1 MCQVRGSCGSPA
13 RLHERSAV
21 TDKPQI
27 PVLTHAWL
35 PIVAAITVAG
45 AIVLGPRGAVSSL
58 VPDDPI
64 ETRILTELRL
74 PRVTLGFLAGAALA
88 TAGMAFQA
96 VFRNALATPYTL
108 GVSAGASLGAA
119 VYAHLGLAASL
130 AGIPGYALAA
140 LSGALLAIAL
150 VYAVAQATYAFSS
163 STLLLAGVA
172 ISFVCTSVILA
183 IQYIG
188 DVTTSFRIGR
198 WLLGGLDVVG
208 FQPVVHV
215 LPFAAIGIAILLAV
229 SRDLDL
235 LAVGEESAA
244 SRGVAVATV
253 KKLIFAAASLMVGG
267 VVATCG
273 PIGFV
278 GLVVP
283 HIGRLLVGPGH
294 RTLGLFSVLA
304 GGTFLVACD
313 ALGRT
318 VVAPVEIPVGIITAL
333 IGGPFFLAMLVQ
345 GHARRR
351 LRGAA

>member
-1 MCQVRGSCGSPA
+1 VGEGGRTPI
-13 RLHERSAV
+13 V
-21 TDKPQI
+21 
-27 PVLTHAWL
+27 VLKYVWL
-35 PIVAAITVAG
+35 PVVAVITVAG
-45 AIVLGPRGAVSSL
+45 AVALGPGGAMSSL
-58 VPDDPI
+58 MPDDPI
-64 ETRILTELRL
+64 EARILSEVRI

-96 VFRNALATPYTL
+96 LFRNALATPYTL

-119 VYAHLGLAASL
+119 IYVHLGIAASL
-130 AGIPGYALAA
+130 AGIPGYAFAA
-140 LSGALLAIAL
+140 LAGALLAIAL
-150 VYAVAQATYAFSS
+150 VYAIARATSGFSS

-172 ISFVCTSVILA
+172 ISFLFTSVILA

-198 WLLGGLDVVG
+198 WLLGGLEVVG
-208 FQPVVHV
+208 FLPVIHV
-215 LPFAAIGIAILLAV
+215 LPFAVVGIAILLAI

-235 LAVGEESAA
+235 LVVGEEAAA
-244 SRGVAVATV
+244 SRGVSVTTV

-283 HIGRLLVGPGH
+283 HIGRLVFGPKH
-294 RTLGLFSVLA
+294 RTLGPFSVLA

-313 ALGRT
+313 AVGRT
-318 VVAPVEIPVGIITAL
+318 VVAPVEIPVGIVTAL

-345 GHARRR
+345 GHTRQQ
-351 LRGAA
+351 LT

>member
-1 MCQVRGSCGSPA
+1 MLKRA
-13 RLHERSAV
+13 ML
-21 TDKPQI
+21 
-27 PVLTHAWL
+27 AWL
-35 PIVAAITVAG
+35 PVVALITVAS
-45 AIVLGPRGAVSSL
+45 AAALGPRGAVSSL
-58 VPDDPI
+58 LPDDPI
-64 ETRILTELRL
+64 ETRILTEVRL
-74 PRVTLGFLAGAALA
+74 PRVSLGFLAGAALA

-96 VFRNALATPYTL
+96 LFRNALATPYTL
-108 GVSAGASLGAA
+108 GVSAGASLGTAIY
-119 VYAHLGLAASL
+119 VHLGIAASV
-130 AGIPGYALAA
+130 AGIPGYAFAA
-140 LSGALLAIAL
+140 LGGALLSIAL
-150 VYAVAQATYAFSS
+150 VYAVARATYGFSS

-172 ISFVCTSVILA
+172 ISFLFTSVIVA

-198 WLLGGLDVVG
+198 WLLGGLEVVG
-208 FQPVVHV
+208 FLPVIHM
-215 LPFAAIGIAILLAV
+215 LPFVVVGIAILLAI

-235 LAVGEESAA
+235 LVVGEESAA
-244 SRGVAVATV
+244 ARGVSVPTV

-283 HIGRLLVGPGH
+283 HIGRIMLGPRH
-294 RTLGLFSVLA
+294 RTLGPFSVLA

-313 ALGRT
+313 AVGRT

-345 GHARRR
+345 GHARQR
-351 LRGAA
+351 LRG

>member
-1 MCQVRGSCGSPA
+1 M
-13 RLHERSAV
+13 L
-21 TDKPQI
+21 K
-27 PVLTHAWL
+27 HAWL
-35 PIVAAITVAG
+35 PIMAVIAVAG
-45 AIVLGPRGAVSSL
+45 AVALGPRGAMSSL
-58 VPDDPI
+58 LPQDPI
-64 ETRILTELRL
+64 EARILREVRL
-74 PRVTLGFLAGAALA
+74 PRVSLGFLAGAALA

-96 VFRNALATPYTL
+96 LFRNPLATPYTL

-119 VYAHLGLAASL
+119 IYVHLGIMANI
-130 AGIPGYALAA
+130 AGIPGHAFAALA
-140 LSGALLAIAL
+140 GALVAIAL
-150 VYAVAQATYAFSS
+150 VYAVARGTAGFSS

-172 ISFVCTSVILA
+172 ISFLFTSVILA

-198 WLLGGLDVVG
+198 WLLGGLEVVG
-208 FQPVVHV
+208 FLPVIHV
-215 LPFAAIGIAILLAV
+215 LPFAVVGIAILLAI

-235 LAVGEESAA
+235 LVVGEESAA
-244 SRGVAVATV
+244 SRGVSVTTV

-283 HIGRLLVGPGH
+283 HIGRLVLGPKH
-294 RTLGLFSVLA
+294 RTLAPFSVLA

-313 ALGRT
+313 AVGRT
-318 VVAPVEIPVGIITAL
+318 VVAPIEIPVGIITAL

-345 GHARRR
+345 GHTRQR
-351 LRGAA
+351 LRG

>member
-1 MCQVRGSCGSPA
+1 
-13 RLHERSAV
+13 
-21 TDKPQI
+21 
-27 PVLTHAWL
+27 VLKHAWL
-35 PIVAAITVAG
+35 PIVAVITVAG
-45 AIVLGPRGAVSSL
+45 AVALGPRGAMSSL
-58 VPDDPI
+58 MPHDPI
-64 ETRILTELRL
+64 EARILSEVRI

-96 VFRNALATPYTL
+96 LFRNPLATPYTL

-119 VYAHLGLAASL
+119 IYVHLGITASL
-130 AGIPGYALAA
+130 AGIPGSAVAALA
-140 LSGALLAIAL
+140 GAFLAIGL
-150 VYAVAQATYAFSS
+150 VYAVARATYGFSS

-172 ISFVCTSVILA
+172 ISFLFTSVILA

-198 WLLGGLDVVG
+198 WLLGGLEVVG
-208 FQPVVHV
+208 FLPVIHV
-215 LPFAAIGIAILLAV
+215 LPFAAVGIAILLAI

-235 LAVGEESAA
+235 LVVGEESAA
-244 SRGVAVATV
+244 SRGVSVTTV

-283 HIGRLLVGPGH
+283 HIGRLVLGARH
-294 RTLGLFSVLA
+294 RTLAPFSVLA

-313 ALGRT
+313 AVGRT

-345 GHARRR
+345 GHSRRR
-351 LRGAA
+351 LRG

>member
-1 MCQVRGSCGSPA
+1 MLKYAWLGMVA
-13 RLHERSAV
+13 VVIVASAV
-21 TDKPQI
+21 A
-27 PVLTHAWL
+27 V
-35 PIVAAITVAG
+35 
-45 AIVLGPRGAVSSL
+45 GPRGAMSSL

-64 ETRILTELRL
+64 EARILSEVRI

-96 VFRNALATPYTL
+96 LFRNALATPFTL

-119 VYAHLGLAASL
+119 VYVHLGITASV
-130 AGIPGYALAA
+130 AGIPGSAFAALA
-140 LSGALLAIAL
+140 GALLAIAL
-150 VYAVAQATYAFSS
+150 VYAVARATYGFSS

-172 ISFVCTSVILA
+172 ISFLFTSVILA

-188 DVTTSFRIGR
+188 DVTTSFRVGR
-198 WLLGGLDVVG
+198 WLLGGLEVVG
-208 FQPVVHV
+208 FLPVIHV
-215 LPFAAIGIAILLAV
+215 LPFALVGIAILLAI

-235 LAVGEESAA
+235 LVIGEESAA
-244 SRGVAVATV
+244 SRGVSVTAV
-253 KKLIFAAASLMVGG
+253 KKLVFASASLMVGG

-283 HIGRLLVGPGH
+283 HIGRLILGPKH
-294 RTLGLFSVLA
+294 RTLAPFSVLA

-313 ALGRT
+313 AIGRT
-318 VVAPVEIPVGIITAL
+318 VVAPVEIPVGIVTAL

-345 GHARRR
+345 GHPRRR
-351 LRGAA
+351 LS

>member
-1 MCQVRGSCGSPA
+1 MLRHV
-13 RLHERSAV
+13 
-21 TDKPQI
+21 
-27 PVLTHAWL
+27 WL
-35 PIVAAITVAG
+35 PAVAVITITGAVA
-45 AIVLGPRGAVSSL
+45 VGPRGAVSSL
-58 VPDDPI
+58 VTDDPI
-64 ETRILTELRL
+64 EARILAEVRL
-74 PRVTLGFLAGAALA
+74 PRVSLGFVAGAALA

-96 VFRNALATPYTL
+96 LFRNALATPYML

-119 VYAHLGLAASL
+119 IYVHLGIRASL
-130 AGIPGYALAA
+130 AGIPGYAFAA
-140 LSGALLAIAL
+140 LAGAMLSIAL
-150 VYAVAQATYAFSS
+150 VYAVARATYGFSS

-172 ISFVCTSVILA
+172 ISFLFTSIILA

-198 WLLGGLDVVG
+198 WLLGGLEVVG
-208 FQPVVHV
+208 FVPVMHV
-215 LPFAAIGIAILLAV
+215 LPFAALGIATVLAI

-235 LAVGEESAA
+235 LVVGEESAA
-244 SRGVAVATV
+244 TRGVPVETV
-253 KKLIFAAASLMVGG
+253 KKLIFVAASVMVGG

-283 HIGRLLVGPGH
+283 HIGRIILGPRH
-294 RTLGLFSVLA
+294 RRLGAFSVIA

-313 ALGRT
+313 TVGRT

-345 GHARRR
+345 GHTRHR
-351 LRGAA
+351 LMG

>member
-1 MCQVRGSCGSPA
+1 VGEGVRPA
-13 RLHERSAV
+13 GL
-21 TDKPQI
+21 
-27 PVLTHAWL
+27 VLKHAWL
-35 PIVAAITVAG
+35 PIVAVITVAG
-45 AIVLGPRGAVSSL
+45 AVALGPRGAMSSL
-58 VPDDPI
+58 MPDDPI
-64 ETRILTELRL
+64 EARILSEVRI

-96 VFRNALATPYTL
+96 LFRNPLATPYTL

-119 VYAHLGLAASL
+119 IYVHLGITASL
-130 AGIPGYALAA
+130 AGIPGSAVAALA
-140 LSGALLAIAL
+140 GAFLAIGL
-150 VYAVAQATYAFSS
+150 VYAVARATYGFSS

-172 ISFVCTSVILA
+172 ISFLFTSVILA

-198 WLLGGLDVVG
+198 WLLGGLEVVG
-208 FQPVVHV
+208 FLPVIHV
-215 LPFAAIGIAILLAV
+215 LPFAAVGIAILLAI

-235 LAVGEESAA
+235 LVVGEESAA
-244 SRGVAVATV
+244 SRGVSVTTV

-283 HIGRLLVGPGH
+283 HIGRLVLGARH
-294 RTLGLFSVLA
+294 RTLAPFSVLA

-313 ALGRT
+313 AVGRT

-345 GHARRR
+345 GHSRRR
-351 LRGAA
+351 LRG

>member
-1 MCQVRGSCGSPA
+1 M
-13 RLHERSAV
+13 
-21 TDKPQI
+21 
-27 PVLTHAWL
+27 
-35 PIVAAITVAG
+35 
-45 AIVLGPRGAVSSL
+45 
-58 VPDDPI
+58 
-64 ETRILTELRL
+64 
-74 PRVTLGFLAGAALA
+74 
-88 TAGMAFQA
+88 
-96 VFRNALATPYTL
+96 
-108 GVSAGASLGAA
+108 
-119 VYAHLGLAASL
+119 
-130 AGIPGYALAA
+130 
-140 LSGALLAIAL
+140 
-150 VYAVAQATYAFSS
+150 
-163 STLLLAGVA
+163 
-172 ISFVCTSVILA
+172 CTSVILA